1 MISKISINI
10 EIIIIIEYYQGK
22 HFHHEDAKYFYLKDK
37 SSFVWSGNLFLF
49 LVILIQVKKN

>member
-22 HFHHEDAKYFYLKDK
+22 HFHHEDAKYFYLKEK
-37 SSFVWSGNLFLF
+37 SSLSG
-49 LVILIQVKKN
+49 LVIFFSS